1 MLHGRAAD
9 WLSENGYVDT
19 AIDHALAA
27 GRSDRAASLVHA
39 SWMQYFDAGLGTTV
53 RGWLRALDSS
63 TAGESTPALVTAA
76 WMAAFSGQQDEM
88 ARLLAQLS
96 TLTSNGALPDGTKS
110 VESVVALIRG
120 LFGFDGPSEMLASA
134 RRAAELET
142 DRNTPWYAVATTALG
157 HASYVIGDLDTAARV
172 LPNAAYGE
180 AAPSLIRIMALA
192 SLSLT
197 QAELGQ
203 FDRSRKSA
211 KESMEVV
218 EARSLQALPSGSM
231 AFTALGQSQAASG
244 QLTEAMATLEQG
256 LNLLRKNPGLSPWP
270 MIHHLLVMGRVA
282 IMSGDLPRARRLLD
296 DVAPLMRQYQQG
308 MSAMSARLDAA
319 QRSLRQNH
327 VEGPHTEAL
336 TAREIDVLRRLARSL
351 SIGEI
356 ASELYVSPN
365 TVKTHTTALYRKLG
379 ARSRSEAVKIG
390 RERLL
395 I

>member
-1 MLHGRAAD
+1 
-9 WLSENGYVDT
+9 
-19 AIDHALAA
+19 
-27 GRSDRAASLVHA
+27 
-39 SWMQYFDAGLGTTV
+39 
-53 RGWLRALDSS
+53 
-63 TAGESTPALVTAA
+63 
-76 WMAAFSGQQDEM
+76 MAAFSGQQDEM

-120 LFGFDGPSEMLASA
+120 LFGFGGPSDMLESA
-134 RRAAELET
+134 RRASELET
-142 DRNTPWYAVATTALG
+142 DGNTPWYAVATTALG

-211 KESMEVV
+211 EESMEVV
-218 EARSLQALPSGSM
+218 EARSLRALPSGSM
-231 AFTALGQSQAASG
+231 AYTALGQSQAASG
-244 QLTEAMATLEQG
+244 QLTEAMVTLEQG
-256 LNLLRKNPGLSPWP
+256 LSLLRKNPGVSPWP
-270 MIHHLLVMGRVA
+270 MIHHLLVIGRVA
-282 IMSGDLPRARRLLD
+282 IMSGDLPLARRLLD
-296 DVAPLMRQYQQG
+296 DVARLMRQYQQG
-308 MSAMSARLDAA
+308 MSDQQGMSAMIARLDVA
-319 QRSLRQNH
+319 QRSLRQGH

-336 TAREIDVLRRLARSL
+336 TGREIDVLRRLAGSL

-356 ASELYVSPN
+356 ASELYLSPN